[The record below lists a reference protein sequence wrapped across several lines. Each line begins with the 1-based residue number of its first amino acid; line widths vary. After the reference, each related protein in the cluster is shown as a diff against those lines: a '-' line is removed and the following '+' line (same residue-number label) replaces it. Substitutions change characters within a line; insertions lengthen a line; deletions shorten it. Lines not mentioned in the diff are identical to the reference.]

1 MVMVQ
6 RTETSPRSPTL
17 LSGVVPPL
25 ADAYRQRL
33 ETGPDLRSNLR
44 PGEIVV
50 LTQGEKTVAAP
61 SGQGGTG
68 TTQLAA
74 EFARAVW
81 NSRSVD
87 LIAWVS
93 ATGREAIVSGF
104 AHAADTVGAALPD
117 DDAATAAARFVRW
130 LARTERPWILVLD
143 NLTAVAD
150 LDDLW
155 PAGPAGRVVVTTQL
169 TELALRETAVGH
181 RQGVRIV
188 PVSGF
193 SRREGVFYLASL
205 LTADQQ
211 LEAIDLAEDLD
222 GLPLGLAQATAVMA
236 VTGLGCRE
244 YRTLLAQ
251 RRKLMPAVPGVSA
264 ALLATTSLA
273 AECADRQRPE
283 GMAWPALALAAV
295 LDPHGIPESVLTS
308 PAACGYITGQ
318 PATEEYVGQNM
329 ARAAITALATAGL
342 INVDPESLVRTVR
355 MHPGVRTAVRVF
367 VSPAGLSRAILAAAD
382 ALIQTWP
389 EAGRRRTPLDQALRD
404 CAASLDA
411 AAESVPQTTADPQRD
426 HPGPVNPLW
435 QPEAH
440 PLLFRRGL
448 SLEDSG
454 LTSSAISYWQRL
466 VATSTRRLGSG
477 HASTAAARDR
487 LAAAY
492 ESAGRCGEAIT
503 LFQNALADRKR
514 NQGTDAPD
522 TIAARGRLAHAYV
535 SAGQPAVAIPLY
547 EQVAGDSSR
556 QFGPA
561 HLATLTVRAQL
572 ADAYAAADRDRPAMA
587 AYASLV
593 TDAERMLGAG
603 HPVTLDA
610 RASLAG
616 AYLASGKTKHGIEQY
631 KRMLTDQAAIRGHD
645 HPDTITARANLA
657 SALRRSGR
665 PKDAITQYERVLAD
679 RERTV
684 GPDHPDTIAARA
696 NLAFCYRS
704 AGQLREAIPAYA
716 QTLTDRERVSGID
729 HADTRTARSNLAG
742 AYLQAGRRADAI
754 TQYERVLEDCEHILG
769 PGELETL
776 TVRSGLAAA
785 QYADG
790 RLVEAIALLERTLT
804 DCERYLGQDHRLTRT
819 VRDNLTAAGEA

>member
-1 MVMVQ
+1 MVQ

-25 ADAYRQRL
+25 ADAYRQRP
-33 ETGPDLRSNLR
+33 ETAPDLRSDLR
-44 PGEIVV
+44 PAEIIV

-61 SGQGGTG
+61 AGQGGTG
-68 TTQLAA
+68 STQLAA
-74 EFARAVW
+74 EFARAAW
-81 NSRSVD
+81 HSRTFD

-117 DDAATAAARFVRW
+117 DDATTAATRFARW
-130 LARTERPWILVLD
+130 LARTERPWVLVLD

-155 PAGPAGRVVVTTQL
+155 PAGPAGAVIVTTQL
-169 TELALRETAVGH
+169 TELALRETAVGR

-188 PVSGF
+188 PVGGF
-193 SRREGVFYLASL
+193 SRREAVFYLASL

-222 GLPLGLAQATAVMA
+222 GLPLGLAQATAVMSL
-236 VTGLGCRE
+236 TGLGCRE
-244 YRTLLAQ
+244 YRALLAQ

-283 GMAWPALALAAV
+283 GMAWPALALAAM
-295 LDPHGIPESVLTS
+295 LDPHGIPEAVLTS
-308 PAACGYITGQ
+308 PAACHYITGQ
-318 PATEEYVGQNM
+318 PPSEDHAGQNP
-329 ARAAITALATAGL
+329 ARAALTALATAGL
-342 INVDPESLVRTVR
+342 ISLDPESLVRTVR
-355 MHPGVRTAVRVF
+355 MHPGVRAAVHAF
-367 VSPAGLSRAILAAAD
+367 VSPAGLSAAVLTAAD
-382 ALIQTWP
+382 ALIHTWP
-389 EAGRRRTPLDQALRD
+389 PTGRRRTPLDQALRD
-404 CAASLDA
+404 CAAALDA
-411 AAESVPQTTADPQRD
+411 VAESVPRITADPRRD
-426 HPGPVNPLW
+426 HAGPVNPLW
-435 QPEAH
+435 QPDAH

-466 VATSTRRLGSG
+466 VATSTRLLGSG

-503 LFQNALADRKR
+503 LFAHALADRKR
-514 NQGTDAPD
+514 SQGADAPD
-522 TIAARGRLAHAYV
+522 TIAARGRLAHAYL
-535 SAGQPAVAIPLY
+535 SAGQAAAAIPLY
-547 EQVAGDSSR
+547 EQATGDSHR
-556 QFGPA
+556 QFGA
-561 HLATLTVRAQL
+561 GHLATLTVRAQL
-572 ADAYAAADRDRPAMA
+572 ADAYAAAGLDRQAMA
-587 AYASLV
+587 AYASLAI
-593 TDAERMLGAG
+593 DAERMLGAG
-603 HPVTLDA
+603 HAVTLEA

-631 KRMLTDQAAIRGHD
+631 ARMLTDQAAIRGPD

-657 SALRRSGR
+657 SALRRCGR
-665 PKDAITQYERVLAD
+665 GKDAVIQYEQVLAD

-704 AGQLREAIPAYA
+704 AGQLREAIPVYA
-716 QTLTDRERVSGID
+716 
-729 HADTRTARSNLAG
+729 
-742 AYLQAGRRADAI
+742 
-754 TQYERVLEDCEHILG
+754 
-769 PGELETL
+769 
-776 TVRSGLAAA
+776 
-785 QYADG
+785 
-790 RLVEAIALLERTLT
+790 RTL
-804 DCERYLGQDHRLTRT
+804 
-819 VRDNLTAAGEA
+819 A